1 MTPSFSFTDKDT
13 ADYSSAASAKQGD
26 ILTAMGVPWL
36 DPHSCDPMFSMLH
49 PATSTSPSVGL
60 IPPSA
65 ISTPTTASTS
75 NTSSGINTPS
85 HIQHHPHHH
94 QHPSD
99 IFWQPPTNGTLPI
112 YAAPVSPSNSQ
123 QMAHRR
129 SMPEIKQP
137 YQHPSS
143 ANTNTSSTSRRQR
156 RRTEGTIIVDDGD
169 DEQRRQMFLERNRQG
184 SRRNRVYVYP
194 FHQHALSCSCIQV
207 SLTQKTMAYQ
217 FTESGGIHGY

>member
-1 MTPSFSFTDKDT
+1 MPTMTPSFFFTDKDT

-36 DPHSCDPMFSMLH
+36 DPHSCDPVFSMLH

-60 IPPSA
+60 IPPNA
-65 ISTPTTASTS
+65 ISTPTTTSTS
-75 NTSSGINTPS
+75 NNSSGVNTPS
-85 HIQHHPHHH
+85 HIQHHHH
-94 QHPSD
+94 QQHQSD
-99 IFWQPPTNGTLPI
+99 IFWQPPANGTLPI
-112 YAAPVSPSNSQ
+112 YAAPLSPSNSQQ

-143 ANTNTSSTSRRQR
+143 TTNTSFTTRRQR
-156 RRTEGTIIVDDGD
+156 RRTEGSIMVDDGD

-184 SRRNRVYVYP
+184 KKKESGTCSTHN
-194 FHQHALSCSCIQV
+194 QHAFVL
-207 SLTQKTMAYQ
+207 
-217 FTESGGIHGY
+217 